1 VELNGVTPPHPVATE
16 LPNASATTLQKRLWI
31 ASLFCGVVGLVAAT
45 GVMVAHQDFG
55 KPSVLVGLIV
65 VSALSWGASA
75 HLSRRGDV
83 AGWQADPAIFVA
95 AFVLLPPAGVAC
107 VFVAGTALGHV
118 VGLKPVRTLVLNTGQ
133 RALAA
138 SLAVCVAAPVA
149 TAGSPVSARMLAAA
163 AVASAMFALTNDV
176 VIDLYLTFGSGS
188 PFWSELASDIRFA
201 STRVPVL
208 AAVGFMAGA
217 AGQQAGWIALLA
229 IPPVAATQF
238 VLTEHMRAKGD
249 RERISGL
256 FEAAS
261 SAHASMRSG
270 EVQASITSA
279 AARLL
284 NSESASIVTET
295 PVDGTAGVRMH
306 TSDGVE
312 HWLVVENRIT
322 GAPLEEQDLALLDT
336 LAAVGAS
343 ALDNARLV
351 EQIQHQALHDPLTG
365 LANHLLF
372 EDRVTQALNTARRAR
387 ERLAVFMLDIDA
399 FKKVNDSLGHPSGN
413 ELLRLLSDRL
423 SGAVREVDT
432 VGRLGGDHFTILMPG
447 VGTAE
452 IAGVMA
458 QKLLEAVRRPVML
471 GGHEL
476 FMTAS
481 VGVAFYPEDGTRAE
495 HLLRNADSA
504 MHRAK
509 DNGRNGYQ
517 IYASG
522 MNELAHLR
530 LARES
535 ELHNAVQRNEL
546 RVRYQP
552 QIDLRTGR
560 MVGVEALVRWE
571 HPVLGLIPP
580 VEFVPLAEE
589 TDLITEVD
597 AWVLLEA
604 CRQGKR
610 WLDEGLPT
618 LRVAVNLSGRH
629 FNATDRL
636 YETIVRVLDQT
647 GLDPAMLELEVTE
660 GIAVGESDAAIH
672 VLKRLRALGVQLSID
687 DFGTGYSMLGRL
699 QDFPIDRLKID
710 RSFVSKID
718 SSTSE
723 APIVA
728 AMIAMARS
736 MKIEVVAE
744 GVETLEQQTYLR
756 NKGCDQAQGYLY
768 SHPVEASE
776 IAALACRSSVGLN
789 VTAVSL

>member
-1 VELNGVTPPHPVATE
+1 M
-16 LPNASATTLQKRLWI
+16 TLRQRSIL
-31 ASLFCGVVGLVAAT
+31 A
-45 GVMVAHQDFG
+45 
-55 KPSVLVGLIV
+55 SVLCGLLGPAALALLLLLVGHDVGRISFISGFV
-65 VSALSWGASA
+65 AVSALSWWAA
-75 HLSRRGDV
+75 ERQRRKGDLM
-83 AGWQADPAIFVA
+83 GWQADPAVFVA
-95 AFVLLPPAGVAC
+95 AFVLLPAGGVVT
-107 VFVAGTALGHV
+107 VFILGTLIGHV
-118 VGLKPVRTLVLNTGQ
+118 LGRRPLDVLIFNTGQ
-133 RALAA
+133 RVLAA
-138 SLAVCVAAPVA
+138 TAAVTVTSFFAP
-149 TAGSPVSARMLAAA
+149 AGSSVTGKLLLGA
-163 AVASAMFALTNDV
+163 AVASLVFTVVNEIVLGAFFKFVGEASFFSTVWAALQFVSN
-176 VIDLYLTFGSGS
+176 
-188 PFWSELASDIRFA
+188 
-201 STRVPVL
+201 RVPVFS
-208 AAVGFMAGA
+208 AVGFLAGV
-217 AGQQAGWIALLA
+217 AGQHAPWAALLA
-229 IPPVAATQF
+229 TPPIAVAQY
-238 VLTEHMRAKGD
+238 VLSEHVQAKGD
-249 RERISGL
+249 RERIIGL

-261 SAHASMRSG
+261 SAHASVRSD
-270 EVQASITSA
+270 EVQLALTSA

-284 NSESASIVTET
+284 NCERASIVTE
-295 PVDGTAGVRMH
+295 PPSDGAAGVRVK
-306 TSDGVE
+306 TSDGLE
-312 HWLVVENRIT
+312 HWLIVENRVT
-322 GAPLEEQDLALLDT
+322 GAPLEDQDLALLDT

-372 EDRVTQALNTARRAR
+372 EDRVTQALNTARRSQ
-387 ERLAVFMLDIDA
+387 ERLAVFMLDVDD

-413 ELLRLLSDRL
+413 ELLRMLGDRL
-423 SGAVREVDT
+423 AGAVREVDT
-432 VGRLGGDHFTILMPG
+432 VARLGGDHFTILMPG

-458 QKLLEAVRRPVML
+458 EKLLQTVRRPVML

-481 VGVAFYPEDGTRAE
+481 LGIAFYPEDGARAE

-509 DNGRNGYQ
+509 ESGRNGYQ

-535 ELHNAVQRNEL
+535 ELHNAIERNEL

-552 QIDLRTGR
+552 QIDLRAGR

-571 HPVLGLIPP
+571 HPVLGLIGPA
-580 VEFVPLAEE
+580 EFVPLAEE
-589 TDLITEVD
+589 SDLITEVD

-610 WLDEGLPT
+610 WVDEGLPT

-629 FNATDRL
+629 FNTSDRL

-647 GLDPAMLELEVTE
+647 GLDPKMLELEVTE
-660 GIAVGESDAAIH
+660 GIAVGESDQAIH

-699 QDFPIDRLKID
+699 QEFPIDRLKID
-710 RSFVSKID
+710 RSFVSKIN
-718 SSTSE
+718 SSTAE

-756 NKGCDQAQGYLY
+756 NKGCDQAQGFLF
-768 SHPVEASE
+768 SHPVEAAD
-776 IAALACRSSVGLN
+776 IAHMARSNSLGFN
-789 VTAVSL
+789 VTAVS

>member
-1 VELNGVTPPHPVATE
+1 
-16 LPNASATTLQKRLWI
+16 
-31 ASLFCGVVGLVAAT
+31 
-45 GVMVAHQDFG
+45 M
-55 KPSVLVGLIV
+55 
-65 VSALSWGASA
+65 
-75 HLSRRGDV
+75 
-83 AGWQADPAIFVA
+83 GWQADPAVFVA
-95 AFVLLPPAGVAC
+95 AFVLLPAGGVVT
-107 VFVAGTALGHV
+107 VFFLGTLIGHV
-118 VGLKPVRTLVLNTGQ
+118 LGRRPVDVLVFNTGQ
-133 RALAA
+133 RVIAA
-138 SLAVCVAAPVA
+138 SAAVAATHFIAPAGAPVA
-149 TAGSPVSARMLAAA
+149 GRLLLAA
-163 AVASAMFALTNDV
+163 AVASLVFTVANELVLGAFFTYVADAPFVSTVTEALKFVSN
-176 VIDLYLTFGSGS
+176 
-188 PFWSELASDIRFA
+188 
-201 STRVPVL
+201 RVPVFS
-208 AAVGFMAGA
+208 AVGFLAGA
-217 AGQQAGWIALLA
+217 AGQQVGWAALLA
-229 IPPVAATQF
+229 MPPIAVAQY
-238 VLTEHMRAKGD
+238 VLSEHVQAKGD
-249 RERISGL
+249 RERITGL

-261 SAHASMRSG
+261 NAHASVRSE
-270 EVQASITSA
+270 EVQAALTSA

-284 NSESASIVTET
+284 NCETASI
-295 PVDGTAGVRMH
+295 GTVAPAEDAAGVRVH

-351 EQIQHQALHDPLTG
+351 EEIQHQALHDPLTG

-372 EDRVTQALNTARRAR
+372 EDRVSQALTTARRAR

-413 ELLRLLSDRL
+413 ELLRLLGDRL
-423 SGAVREVDT
+423 AGAVREVDT

-458 QKLLEAVRRPVML
+458 EKLLQAVRRPVML
-471 GGHEL
+471 DGHEL

-481 VGVAFYPEDGTRAE
+481 LGIAFFPEDGARAE

-509 DNGRNGYQ
+509 ESGRNGYQ
-517 IYASG
+517 IYAAG

-535 ELHNAVQRNEL
+535 ELHNAIHRGEL

-552 QIDLRTGR
+552 QIDLRSGR

-571 HPVLGLIPP
+571 HPVLGLIGPA
-580 VEFVPLAEE
+580 EFVPLAEE
-589 TDLITEVD
+589 SDLITEVD

-629 FNATDRL
+629 FNTTDKL
-636 YETIVRVLDQT
+636 FETIVRVLDQT

-660 GIAVGESDAAIH
+660 GIAVGESDQAVH

-718 SSTSE
+718 SATAE

-728 AMIAMARS
+728 AMIAMSRS

-756 NKGCDQAQGYLY
+756 NKGCDQAQGFLF

-776 IAALACRSSVGLN
+776 ISILARRPSLGLN
-789 VTAVSL
+789 VTAVS